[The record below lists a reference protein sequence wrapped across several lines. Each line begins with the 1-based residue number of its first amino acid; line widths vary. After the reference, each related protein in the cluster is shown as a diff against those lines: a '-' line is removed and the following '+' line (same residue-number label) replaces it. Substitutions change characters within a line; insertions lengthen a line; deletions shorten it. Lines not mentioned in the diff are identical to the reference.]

1 MKKRKEE
8 IVLEESDSFAVG
20 KVVQKVNTHRS
31 AQFTIVT
38 KSDLGYKVCKLL
50 GIHKICDLILRK

>member
-1 MKKRKEE
+1 MEKRKEE
-8 IVLEESDSFAVG
+8 IILEDEDSFAIG

-38 KSDLGYKVCKLL
+38 KSDLGYKICKLL